1 MEAEKSNKKTLIA
14 GATTD
19 PSRYAFTAAT
29 FLNRMK
35 FPFVPIGIKK
45 GNVLGEDILPLREK
59 PEIDDIHTI
68 TMYMNQ
74 DHQREWEDYF
84 LSLKPQRI
92 IFNPGAQNPSFF
104 KKAEALGID
113 CLNACTLVMISTGQY

>member
-1 MEAEKSNKKTLIA
+1 MVAEMSNKKTLVA
-14 GATTD
+14 GATSN

-29 FLNRMK
+29 FLSRMK
-35 FPFVPIGIKK
+35 IPFVPIGIKK

-59 PEIDDIHTI
+59 PKIKDLHTI
-68 TMYMNQ
+68 TLYLNQ
-74 DHQREWEDYF
+74 DHQKEWEDYF

-92 IFNPGAQNPSFF
+92 IFNPGAENPFFF
-104 KKAEALGID
+104 KKAEALGIE